1 MEYTFCSV
9 KGVNYYGANSDY
21 IISGSDC
28 GRVFFWEKSSQQ
40 IVQVLKNDDAESSSS
55 IVNVLEPH
63 PSFPYLATS
72 GLDSDV
78 KIWSPSATEPNKL
91 ENLPEII
98 RQNKMVRETSRH
110 FSLSSFEFE
119 LLLLLMH
126 RPNSR
131 VLVGSTVRASRRLS
145 LNLTDW
151 IL

>member
-1 MEYTFCSV
+1 M
-9 KGVNYYGANSDY
+9 NYYGANSDY

-28 GRVFFWEKSSQQ
+28 GRVFFWEKTTQQ
-40 IVQVLKNDDAESSSS
+40 VVQVLKSDDEETNS

-72 GLDSDV
+72 GLDSDI
-78 KIWSPSATEPNKL
+78 KIWSPSSDEPNKL
-91 ENLPEII
+91 ENLSEII

-131 VLVGSTVRASRRLS
+131 VLVGSAVS
-145 LNLTDW
+145 
-151 IL
+151 